1 MKSRNYAGTLLA
13 LTLCACSACAQGE
26 ERHDDDTISSLEA
39 ITRQVDEAPA
49 LLLLT
54 PSQIDAA
61 KPSDSK
67 RALDGPAAL
76 GRETNESA
84 ARQVREMK
92 VMQAEINRL
101 KGKIISQE
109 VALDKFRKMGVQP
122 GDYSALQG
130 QLSAKE
136 QEVGQKSLQVKQLE
150 EALAAVNEK
159 YAQQSQ
165 RVSELQLARQTLDTL
180 KEQLA
185 KKSEE
190 VELRTRDFGKLQQK
204 LAALEERQAAAKAP
218 AVIPEAGK
226 ETRDYAIGTV
236 LGNNVLAVLDGKKS
250 QGVDVSHELALAG
263 LSDRINGQVKLG
275 KEQISTALS
284 ESERVQNNAAVKR
297 KAQTEKQGVAYVDK
311 FRKQRGVI
319 KSDMGFYYRVDKA
332 GDKEFGEGDTVTVA
346 VRESLTDGKVI
357 KDMIKSGSSLSQP
370 LFAYPALFR
379 EALKKLKNHGSM
391 TLVVPPALAYGDKGM
406 GPDIPPGATLVYTL
420 RVTDVIPGLNPR
432 P

>member
-1 MKSRNYAGTLLA
+1 MKSRNYSGTLLA

-26 ERHDDDTISSLEA
+26 ERYHDDTISSLEA

-54 PSQIDAA
+54 PSQIDEA

-67 RALDGPAAL
+67 RALNGPAAL

-92 VMQAEINRL
+92 VLQAKINRL

-109 VALDKFRKMGVQP
+109 VALDKFRKMVVQP

-136 QEVGQKSLQVKQLE
+136 QEVRQKSLQVKQLE

-159 YAQQSQ
+159 HAQQSQ
-165 RVSELQLARQTLDTL
+165 RVSELQLARQTLNTL

-190 VELRTRDFGKLQQK
+190 VELRTQDLGKLQQK
-204 LAALEERQAAAKAP
+204 LAALEERQAAAKTP

-236 LGNNVLAVLDGKKS
+236 LGDNVLAMLDGKKS
-250 QGVDVSHELALAG
+250 QGVDVSHKLALAG
-263 LSDRINGQVKLG
+263 ISDRINGQVKLG

-284 ESERVQNNAAVKR
+284 ESERVQNNFAVKR
-297 KAQTEKQGVAYVDK
+297 KAQTENQGVAYVDK

-319 KSDMGFYYRVDKA
+319 KSDAGFYYRVDKA
-332 GDKEFGEGDTVTVA
+332 GDKEFGEDDTVTVA
-346 VRESLTDGKVI
+346 VRESLTDGRVI
-357 KDMIKSGSSLSQP
+357 KDMIKSGASVSQP

-406 GPDIPPGATLVYTL
+406 GSDIPPGATIIYTL
-420 RVTDVIPGLNPR
+420 TVLDTIPSVAE
-432 P
+432 

>member
-1 MKSRNYAGTLLA
+1 
-13 LTLCACSACAQGE
+13 
-26 ERHDDDTISSLEA
+26 
-39 ITRQVDEAPA
+39 
-49 LLLLT
+49 
-54 PSQIDAA
+54 
-61 KPSDSK
+61 
-67 RALDGPAAL
+67 
-76 GRETNESA
+76 
-84 ARQVREMK
+84 MK

-218 AVIPEAGK
+218 AVIPETGK

-311 FRKQRGVI
+311 FRKQRGLSNLTWAFTTASTKRVI
-319 KSDMGFYYRVDKA
+319 KSLV
-332 GDKEFGEGDTVTVA
+332 
-346 VRESLTDGKVI
+346 KVI
-357 KDMIKSGSSLSQP
+357 L
-370 LFAYPALFR
+370 
-379 EALKKLKNHGSM
+379 
-391 TLVVPPALAYGDKGM
+391 
-406 GPDIPPGATLVYTL
+406 
-420 RVTDVIPGLNPR
+420 
-432 P
+432 